1 MSGLSKIVPL
11 LSCLYLF
18 SIAIRLPQI
27 AAHDDGKHQVLT
39 TVIVSGLTAVALFG
53 IGVFLLLIIS

>member
-1 MSGLSKIVPL
+1 MSGLSKIVTL

-27 AAHDDGKHQVLT
+27 TAHVDGKHQVLT
-39 TVIVSGLTAVALFG
+39 TVIVSGLTAVALFA
-53 IGVFLLLIIS
+53 IGVFLLFIIS

>member
-11 LSCLYLF
+11 LSCLYLL
-18 SIAIRLPQI
+18 SIAIRLPQT
-27 AAHDDGKHQVLT
+27 AAHVDGKHQVLT
-39 TVIVSGLTAVALFG
+39 TVIVSGLTAVALSA

>member
-18 SIAIRLPQI
+18 SMAIRLPQI
-27 AAHDDGKHQVLT
+27 VAHADGKHQVLT

-53 IGVFLLLIIS
+53 IGVFFLLIIS

>member
-18 SIAIRLPQI
+18 SMAIRLPQI
-27 AAHDDGKHQVLT
+27 VVHADGKHQVLT

-53 IGVFLLLIIS
+53 IGVFFLLIIS